1 MVGPTHGGGRGE
13 GAPGYLDLLAQTLR
27 DEGAERVSDVLITHY
42 HKDHTEGLRE
52 IAAAFGPALR
62 VWKVQPGYA
71 GEYGPSFG
79 ADLASGGVS
88 DVRALSDGDVVRT
101 ENGDAQVR
109 VVATPGHTPDHA
121 CFVLEAGDEA
131 ERAVFTGD
139 CVLGGSSAVFENLA
153 DYMRSLHT
161 LARLTAP
168 SSGAA
173 TPARIYPG
181 HGPVIDDGRAAVAE
195 YIRNRD
201 GREAQVVSALSALQ
215 GSWWRRLLG
224 LSALGVVARVYPPL
238 HWRLRLAAGW
248 NVHLHLRKLAEEG
261 RVKATCL
268 LPFRLSLFGMR
279 MDWLLFTRWRPA
291 LGVHRPKQSN
301 E

>member
-1 MVGPTHGGGRGE
+1 MTSCPPHATLPDVARLSRLIVRVIGLNPGPFTLQGTNTYLIGAGKARLLVDAGE
-13 GAPGYLDLLAQTLR
+13 GAPGYLDLLTQTLR

-79 ADLASGGVS
+79 ADLASVGVS

-161 LARLTAP
+161 LARLTALQKP
-168 SSGAA
+168 GGAGV
-173 TPARIYPG
+173 RG
-181 HGPVIDDGRAAVAE
+181 DGRAA
-195 YIRNRD
+195 
-201 GREAQVVSALSALQ
+201 
-215 GSWWRRLLG
+215 RRLSRG
-224 LSALGVVARVYPPL
+224 SRVATAGGWRVVAVAVRALGAQ
-238 HWRLRLAAGW
+238 RL
-248 NVHLHLRKLAEEG
+248 
-261 RVKATCL
+261 
-268 LPFRLSLFGMR
+268 
-279 MDWLLFTRWRPA
+279 
-291 LGVHRPKQSN
+291 
-301 E
+301 